1 MKNIQIITNTDNR
14 EERTTLLVDLQN
26 DMRIRTYNVLI
37 RAGYRD
43 LKEVAK
49 ASLNTLMN
57 MKNAGMKTVNEVCR
71 LIKKVL
77 GDDRLFNEYE
87 EYRINAKMFNLLKRI
102 EEVNKLKNN
111 RKVNLLINL
120 AKNKAATFGEKRN
133 SLLMSARILNVSLE
147 L

>member
-1 MKNIQIITNTDNR
+1 
-14 EERTTLLVDLQN
+14 
-26 DMRIRTYNVLI
+26 MRIRTYNVLI
-37 RAGYRD
+37 KAGYRD

-49 ASLNTLMN
+49 ASLNTLIN

-87 EYRINAKMFNLLKRI
+87 EYKVNSKMFNLLKRI

-133 SLLMSARILNVSLE
+133 SLLMSARILNISLE